1 MIYYSDQEITIRSL
15 QPEDADTIAA
25 EEVAQG
31 WINASP
37 QKYYQRLQDQKDGK
51 AIALAADYRRQVA
64 GYINVYFRR
73 TGSFCQ
79 SGESRKSSILGY
91 WKNTAAAASAV
102 TDGCSRTNSWRIF
115 RHGLSGSWTSQRI
128 WKRTAPVHQTRLSSG
143 WKRCLVQGCRL

>member
-51 AIALAADYRRQVA
+51 AIALAADYRGQVA
-64 GYINVYFRR
+64 GYINVYFRPEQGAFR
-73 TGSFCQ
+73 
-79 SGESRKSSILGY
+79 ESRKSSILEY
-91 WKNTAAAASAV
+91 WKNPAAAALAV
-102 TDGCSRTNSWRIF
+102 N
-115 RHGLSGSWTSQRI
+115 
-128 WKRTAPVHQTRLSSG
+128 
-143 WKRCLVQGCRL
+143 